1 MKKMLAMLLAVA
13 MIVACFAGCQ
23 SNAPVDTN
31 QPADSQQP
39 TDSNQPTDTT
49 APEPVQPES
58 NVGPDGREFA
68 DEQVYRTLYS
78 SEVTTMNYLV
88 SGTTY
93 ELVVGANTIDSLVE
107 NDPYGNIVPCAAESW
122 ESEDETVTLIVPAV
136 KKLNDNGELELVSER
151 TTEEANGQKWTFH
164 LRAGQY
170 WYDADGNQK
179 DPVTANDYVAAAR
192 YVCDSAMDCSNSYL
206 MDGWIVNA
214 TERLGYTAALLAE
227 PVEQGKEE
235 GKDQD
240 IVIDADGVIWEGKDW
255 DEDKGVYTTWVEI
268 PLTNPEDLGVEAAD
282 DNTLVYHLV
291 KPRPYFPTA
300 LQFGTYWPAPAALL
314 AELGENYALDNYS
327 MWFNGAYILSTFK
340 PQEKRIYTKNVNN
353 WDAEHIYIE
362 SIEQTYNAEAS
373 TIAPELFLRGEVD
386 YADIGSDIVADWL
399 SDPEKSQMI
408 SSSRVTGDYSYF
420 FGFNFEPTFDAEY
433 EPENWVI
440 AVNNENFR
448 KAVFHGI
455 DRDGYLAAK
464 YPGDDPEIH
473 KINTITPKG
482 FSVNNGKDFVMY
494 GGLAKYTETES
505 FNEQLALEYR
515 DKAKTEL
522 EAAGCKFPIKVP
534 VNYNP
539 SSSSWGNATVVLEQQ
554 LENLLGA
561 DFIDIIIVEYAGG
574 SGFLDATRRNGN
586 YALQELNWGADFMDP
601 ETWADPFERENSYN
615 FFCHDT
621 ENYRVFQN
629 TKTAETNALIDQ
641 YYALVDEAR
650 TKTGDMDERFE
661 AFAAA
666 ESFYIDHAIV
676 VPGFISG
683 GSYCATKLNGFEG
696 QYAMMGQS
704 SSRYKGQHLYK
715 TAMSQDMF
723 DAQYNEWYASMG
735 N

>member
-214 TERLGYTAALLAE
+214 TERLDYTAALLAE

-255 DEDKGVYTTWVEI
+255 DEEKGVYTTWVEI

-534 VNYNP
+534 INYN
-539 SSSSWGNATVVLEQQ
+539 SSSSTWGNATVVLEQQ
-554 LENLLGA
+554 LEDLLGA
-561 DFIDIIIVEYAGG
+561 DFIDIIVVSY
-574 SGFLDATRRNGN
+574 SGNSFLKETRRNGN

-621 ENYRVFQN
+621 DTYNVYRD
-629 TKTAETNALIDQ
+629 TKTEETNALIDQ

>member
-300 LQFGTYWPAPAALL
+300 LQFGTYWPAPAALV

-534 VNYNP
+534 INYN
-539 SSSSWGNATVVLEQQ
+539 SSSGTWGNATVVLEQQ

-561 DFIDIIIVEYAGG
+561 DFIDIIVVSY
-574 SGFLDATRRNGN
+574 SGNSFLKETRRNGN

-621 ENYRVFQN
+621 DTYNVYRD
-629 TKTAETNALIDQ
+629 TKTEETNALIDQ

>member
-534 VNYNP
+534 INYN
-539 SSSSWGNATVVLEQQ
+539 SSSSTWGNATVVLEQQ

-561 DFIDIIIVEYAGG
+561 DFIDIIVVSY
-574 SGFLDATRRNGN
+574 SGNSFLKETRRNGN

-621 ENYRVFQN
+621 DTYNVYRD
-629 TKTAETNALIDQ
+629 TKTEETNALIDQ

>member
-455 DRDGYLAAK
+455 DRDSYLAAK
-464 YPGDDPEIH
+464 FPGDDPEIH
-473 KINTITPKG
+473 KINTVTPKG

-534 VNYNP
+534 INYN
-539 SSSSWGNATVVLEQQ
+539 SSSGTWGNATVVLEQQ
-554 LENLLGA
+554 LEDLLGA
-561 DFIDIIIVEYAGG
+561 DFIDIIVVSY
-574 SGFLDATRRNGN
+574 SGNSFLKETRRNGN

-621 ENYRVFQN
+621 DTYNVYRD
-629 TKTAETNALIDQ
+629 TKTEETNALIDQ

>member
-49 APEPVQPES
+49 TPDPVQPES

-455 DRDGYLAAK
+455 DRDSYLAAK
-464 YPGDDPEIH
+464 FPGDDPEIH
-473 KINTITPKG
+473 KINTVTPKG
-482 FSVNNGKDFVMY
+482 FSVNNGKDYVMY

-534 VNYNP
+534 INYN
-539 SSSSWGNATVVLEQQ
+539 SSSGTWGNATVVLEQQ

-561 DFIDIIIVEYAGG
+561 DFIDIIVVSY
-574 SGFLDATRRNGN
+574 SGNSFLKETRRNGN

-621 ENYRVFQN
+621 DTYNVYRD
-629 TKTAETNALIDQ
+629 TKTEETNALIDQ

>member
-1 MKKMLAMLLAVA
+1 MLLAVA

-473 KINTITPKG
+473 KINTVTPKG

-505 FNEQLALEYR
+505 FNEQLAVEYR

-621 ENYRVFQN
+621 DTYNVYRD
-629 TKTAETNALIDQ
+629 TKTEETNALIDQ

>member
-49 APEPVQPES
+49 TPEPVQPES

-88 SGTTY
+88 SVTTY

-214 TERLGYTAALLAE
+214 TERLDYTAALLAE

-268 PLTNPEDLGVEAAD
+268 PLTNPEDLSVEAAD

-386 YADIGSDIVADWL
+386 YADISSDIVADWL

-440 AVNNENFR
+440 AVNNESFR

-473 KINTITPKG
+473 KINTVTPKG

-505 FNEQLALEYR
+505 FNEQLAVEYR

-534 VNYNP
+534 INYNS

-561 DFIDIIIVEYAGG
+561 DFIDIIVVSY
-574 SGFLDATRRNGN
+574 SGNSFLKETRRNGN

-621 ENYRVFQN
+621 DTYNVYRD
-629 TKTAETNALIDQ
+629 TKTEESNALIDQ
-641 YYALVDEAR
+641 YYALVDVAR

>member
-214 TERLGYTAALLAE
+214 TERLDYTAALLAE

-240 IVIDADGVIWEGKDW
+240 IVIDADGVIWEGKGW
-255 DEDKGVYTTWVEI
+255 DEEKGVYTTWVEI

-473 KINTITPKG
+473 KINTVTPKG
-482 FSVNNGKDFVMY
+482 FSVNNGKDYVMY

-534 VNYNP
+534 INYN
-539 SSSSWGNATVVLEQQ
+539 SSSSTWGNATVVLEQQ
-554 LENLLGA
+554 LEDLLGA
-561 DFIDIIIVEYAGG
+561 DFIDIIVVSY
-574 SGFLDATRRNGN
+574 SGNSFLKETRRNGN

-621 ENYRVFQN
+621 DTYNVYRD
-629 TKTAETNALIDQ
+629 TKTEETNALIDQ